1 MRRPTNSDP
10 SDQPRSHAHKRGAL
24 NGTRPKLARL
34 QAAHSNE
41 VKALALELLAETAR
55 KAGARVIEFKI
66 RSEARSVR
74 LEARWTESPSENA
87 ATEPNRSQPS
97 AMIRRLADQSGIT
110 HCLWAELSIA

>member
-1 MRRPTNSDP
+1 MELVRSLPASDAAP
-10 SDQPRSHAHKRGAL
+10 EL
-24 NGTRPKLARL
+24 
-34 QAAHSNE
+34 AHSAIDLAVGHGLRPAYATE

-74 LEARWTESPSENA
+74 LEARWTESSSESA
-87 ATEPNRSQPS
+87 ATELNPPATTPS
-97 AMIRRLADQSGIT
+97 ALIRRLADQCWIT

>member
-1 MRRPTNSDP
+1 LPASDAAP
-10 SDQPRSHAHKRGAL
+10 E
-24 NGTRPKLARL
+24 LARSAVDL
-34 QAAHSNE
+34 AVGHGRQAAHSNE

-74 LEARWTESPSENA
+74 LEARWTESPSESG

-97 AMIRRLADQSGIT
+97 AMIRRLADQCGIT